1 MTEGEGGDWPEWDD
15 LEWWCRN
22 KKCPRGIT
30 EYEDGTWTGGH
41 EYFDDFPDGNEKGT
55 IADFTW
61 KTFRPGRPTVD
72 CTNYA
77 QMVDLIMM
85 DDEYFDNVTPNK
97 KHLS

>member
-1 MTEGEGGDWPEWDD
+1 M
-15 LEWWCRN
+15 
-22 KKCPRGIT
+22 CPRGIT

-85 DDEYFDNVTPNK
+85 DDEYFDSVTPNK